1 MSGTIQKF
9 DFQNARGETL
19 SGRLELPY
27 GKPSAVALFAHC
39 FSCNKNVHAAAR
51 ISRALREQGIAVLR
65 FDFTGLGLSE
75 GDFANTN
82 FSSNLDDLRSAVAA
96 LTAQGY
102 PPSMLIGHSL
112 GGAASLFLAGELDQ
126 IGAVA
131 SIGSPSEPAEVLNLL
146 GKQTVDEV
154 RSKGH
159 AEVKLG
165 SHSFQVKSQFLE
177 DVSATSLKERIRTLN
192 KPTLIIHAVE
202 DEIVSLQQ
210 GRDLFLEAPAS
221 TSFVALDG
229 ADHMLSRKADSQQV
243 AQFIVQWAQQNV
255 LAQSDESAAP
265 SPHGTVVVSEVDGGL
280 TQFVT
285 AGSHTLVADEPIE
298 VPDGHDDG
306 MTPYDL
312 LLAGLGAC
320 TSMTLRM
327 YAKRKRL
334 NLRHIAVELEHDK
347 VHASDCDTCED
358 QTQKIDRIVRRIR
371 IDGDLTEQQ
380 QERIL
385 QIADMCPVHRTLTNQ
400 KQFVTTSVMTD

>member
-27 GKPSAVALFAHC
+27 RKPTAVALFAHC

-51 ISRALREQGIAVLR
+51 ISRSLREQSVAVLR

-82 FSSNLDDLRSAVAA
+82 FSSNLDDLRSAVEA
-96 LTAQGY
+96 LMAEGY

-112 GGAASLFLAGELDQ
+112 GGAASLYLASELDQ

-146 GKQTVDEV
+146 GKQTVDEI
-154 RSKGH
+154 RSQGH
-159 AEVKLG
+159 AEVRLG

-177 DVSATSLKERIRTLN
+177 DVSATSLKERVKNLN
-192 KPTLIIHAVE
+192 KPALIIHAVE
-202 DEIVSLQQ
+202 DQVVPVQQ

-229 ADHMLSRKADSQQV
+229 ADHMLSRSSDSQQV
-243 AQFIVQWAQQNV
+243 ARLIVQWAQQNV
-255 LAQSDESAAP
+255 LAQSQDSAVQTQ
-265 SPHGTVVVSEVDGGL
+265 HGTVVVSEVDGGL

-285 AGSHTLVADEPIE
+285 AGSHTLVADEPVE

-327 YAKRKRL
+327 YAKRKQL
-334 NLRHIAVELEHDK
+334 NLRHIAVELKHDK
-347 VHASDCDTCED
+347 VHASDCETCED
-358 QTQKIDRIVRRIR
+358 QTQKIDRIVRHIR
-371 IDGDLTEQQ
+371 IDGDLTEKQ
-380 QERIL
+380 RARLL

-400 KQFVTTSVMTD
+400 KEFVTTSVIDD

>member
-1 MSGTIQKF
+1 MSGTIQRF

-27 GKPSAVALFAHC
+27 GTPSAVTLFAHC

-51 ISRALREQGIAVLR
+51 ISRALREQGLAVLR

-96 LTAQGY
+96 LKAAGY
-102 PPSMLIGHSL
+102 PPTMLIGHSL
-112 GGAASLFLAGELDQ
+112 GGAASLYLAGELSE

-146 GKQTVDEV
+146 GTQTVEEV
-154 RSKGH
+154 RSQGH
-159 AEVKLG
+159 AEVRLG
-165 SHSFQVKSQFLE
+165 SHSFQVKSQFLD
-177 DVSATSLKERIRTLN
+177 DVSATSLKEKIKSLN
-192 KPTLIIHAVE
+192 KPALIIHAVK
-202 DEIVSLQQ
+202 DEIVSIQQ

-221 TSFVALDG
+221 TSFVALDE
-229 ADHMLSRKADSQQV
+229 ADHMLSRKQDSQHV
-243 AQFIVQWAQQNV
+243 AKLIVQWAQQNV
-255 LAQSDESAAP
+255 LAKPEGSATQSA
-265 SPHGTVVVSEVDGGL
+265 HGIVVVSEVDGGL

-327 YAKRKRL
+327 YAKRKQL
-334 NLRHIAVELEHDK
+334 NVRHIAVELEHGK
-347 VHASDCDTCED
+347 VHARDCEACED
-358 QTQKIDRIVRRIR
+358 QPQKIDRITRHIR

-380 QERIL
+380 RERIL

-400 KQFVTTSVMTD
+400 KEFVTTSALTH

>member
-1 MSGTIQKF
+1 MSGTTQKF

-39 FSCNKNVHAAAR
+39 FSCNKNIHAAAR
-51 ISRALREQGIAVLR
+51 ISRSLREQGVAVLR

-102 PPSMLIGHSL
+102 QPSMLIGHSL
-112 GGAASLFLAGELDQ
+112 GGAASLFLAGELDE

-131 SIGSPSEPAEVLNLL
+131 SIGSPSEPAEVLNIL
-146 GKQTVDEV
+146 GEQTVEEV
-154 RSKGH
+154 RSQGH
-159 AEVKLG
+159 AEVQMG
-165 SHSFQVKSQFLE
+165 SHSFQVKNQFLD
-177 DVSATSLKERIRTLN
+177 DVSATSLKDKIRSLN
-192 KPTLIIHAVE
+192 KPALIIHAVQ
-202 DEIVSLQQ
+202 DEIVSIQQ
-210 GRDLFLEAPAS
+210 GRDLFFEAPAT

-229 ADHMLSRKADSQQV
+229 ADHMLSRKSDSQHV
-243 AQFIVQWAQQNV
+243 ARLIVQWAQQNV
-255 LAQSDESAAP
+255 LASSDESAVE

-285 AGSHTLVADEPIE
+285 AGSHTLVADEPVN

-327 YAKRKRL
+327 YAKRKQL
-334 NLRHIAVELEHDK
+334 NLRHIAIELKHDK
-347 VHASDCDTCED
+347 VHASDCETCED
-358 QTQKIDRIVRRIR
+358 QTQKIDRIVRQIR
-371 IDGDLTEQQ
+371 IDGDQTQQ
-380 QERIL
+380 QQDRIL

-400 KQFVTTSVMTD
+400 KEFVTTTVMAD